1 VWENVPGAFSSN
13 KGLDFR
19 AVLSEISQTQIPM
32 PKDGRWAE
40 SGCVEWGG
48 TSSLAWRT
56 LDAQYWGVPQ
66 RRKRIFLVAD
76 FDGRSA
82 AEILFVE
89 QSLHGDSA
97 ESQGTRE
104 EIAADVGASI
114 DSASGLNG
122 VYCVGNGQADQT
134 KLSDK
139 VGALN
144 CMHDQQCVAVFREGS
159 YADYEQDNACGT
171 LRAKGGTLSGGSESL
186 LYQKN
191 VGALC
196 MDDYK
201 GANNQYVDQDKCVVN
216 NKTVRRLVPL
226 ECERLMGLP
235 DSWTDVEFNGKPA
248 PDSKRYKAIGNGMAV
263 PCSDFIMRRISEVSN
278 EQT

>member
-1 VWENVPGAFSSN
+1 MIHKSIGF
-13 KGLDFR
+13 
-19 AVLSEISQTQIPM
+19 M
-32 PKDGRWAE
+32 PQMKAE
-40 SGCVEWGG
+40 SMTPMVEKSPCLVNG
-48 TSSLAWRT
+48 TNPGW
-56 LDAQYWGVPQ
+56 Q
-66 RRKRIFLVAD
+66 
-76 FDGRSA
+76 
-82 AEILFVE
+82 
-89 QSLHGDSA
+89 
-97 ESQGTRE
+97 
-104 EIAADVGASI
+104 
-114 DSASGLNG
+114 NG

-235 DSWTDVEFNGKPA
+235 DSWTDVEFNGKSA

-263 PCSDFIMRRISEVSN
+263 PCSDFIMRRIAEVSN
-278 EQT
+278 GQNEGHD